1 MHVLTFTLAA
11 ALLALGT
18 IGLLNTTSAAE
29 IQAQAIPGLFFGGSA
44 LIAALYAFREKRHG
58 MAAASF
64 LTFLAFL
71 TSAPAALGPLYRGVF
86 DWFRIEHRQS
96 MIVMILSALYLGTAF
111 ATWKRSRRSIAIAR
125 LREGLTTDERDE
137 GAS

>member
-11 ALLALGT
+11 TLLAIGAL
-18 IGLLNTTSAAE
+18 GLLNTTSAAE
-29 IQAQAIPGLFFGGSA
+29 IQTQAIPGLFFGGSI

-71 TSAPAALGPLYRGVF
+71 TSSPVALGPLYRGIF
-86 DWFRIEHRQS
+86 DWLTIEHRQS
-96 MIVMILSALYLGTAF
+96 TIVMILSALYLGTAF
-111 ATWKRSRRSIAIAR
+111 ATWKRSRRVIAIAR
-125 LREGLTTDERDE
+125 LREGLTSDEPDE
-137 GAS
+137 GAP